1 MEVQKTE
8 VKKSKLKTW
17 FLHWGKFNLSLYF
30 KDFKLSTLY
39 WLLALTAVV
48 VLFQSPIKKLLNYI
62 IIDPVISFCPQNVG
76 ADLVFGIYLILSIVF
91 LIRQLSKHI
100 VPTFNSLLFGITII
114 VLYLVFFKIDSTYT
128 FYHFTSGIAENY
140 SFASIFLISSLV
152 IVFSYKSYLNPLEKK
167 PSQYSLLDDYP
178 SSEKY
183 IDIYG
188 RSGYAASVAKHI
200 EGTSSDV
207 SFAIGIIGDWGSGKS
222 DFLIRLKAALKDN
235 DENIIFDFNPWRV
248 NKADAIIDEFFKAL
262 SKQLKPYNQS
272 IANTIN
278 DYSSRVLKTARE
290 TQFKL
295 IDALIG
301 GWFQEDDI
309 QERYDTINESIK
321 ATSKRIVIFIDD
333 VDRLTGKEVMEV
345 LRIIRNTANFANTFF
360 VVGIDQ
366 NYIISVLKNTKDF
379 ANEEEYLKKVF
390 QLTITLP
397 AFKKEV
403 FGGEIKKHL
412 FTPDMDETYQRRLT
426 LALTRFG
433 VDADATGPELF
444 FPSFDYESL
453 LERMIDNIR
462 DLKRFCNSF
471 KIVFNI
477 LKDEADLHDLIMLE
491 LIRNKSIEVYNSI
504 RSRKILN
511 WEMDTPNKLI
521 LDKKEWPILENQL
534 PEKDKESIK
543 RAVEFLFTDTE
554 YKNQRKLIL
563 SHNFYIYFS
572 YQLFNLISFHDFNQV
587 LEKEADE
594 IVSTFQKWIEEDKEK
609 ELFKIISYL
618 DDFEDGNSF
627 KKIIIVLLRL
637 WKPGTNWFDQAKQM
651 VYFTWSWNH
660 KKYFQSNNDQHKEF
674 LCSILNDESIDIFIR
689 ANLAH
694 QFLRG
699 MIENTIQENSF
710 FVTKKELRNI
720 IYCLFDRY
728 LQSDKTEPLKTLE
741 FYYLNDYKV
750 VNEMVVRF
758 PPACRRFKKYLLS
771 NDEGLKGYVSIL
783 LRPSQFPY
791 NGGLV
796 LEPYIEQIFPDWKV
810 FETKLSSTVFADT
823 DMNRLKK
830 IILKYLP
837 SFFTSGRRPF
847 KIQDKEDSAFIDN
860 FLSLKRRNE

>member
-1 MEVQKTE
+1 MAVQKTE
-8 VKKSKLKTW
+8 GKKSKLKTW
-17 FLHWGKFNLSLYF
+17 FLHWEKFNFSVYF
-30 KDFKLSTLY
+30 KDFKLSILY
-39 WLLALTAVV
+39 WLLALIAVV

-76 ADLVFGIYLILSIVF
+76 ADLVFAVYLILSIVF
-91 LIRQLSKHI
+91 FIRQLSKHI
-100 VPTFNSLLFGITII
+100 IPTFNSLLFGATII
-114 VLYLVFFKIDSTYT
+114 ILYLVFFKNDTYT

-140 SFASIFLISSLV
+140 SFASIFLISSLL
-152 IVFSYKSYLNPLEKK
+152 IVFSYKSYLKPLEKE

-200 EGTSSDV
+200 VSTSSDV

-248 NKADAIIDEFFKAL
+248 NKTDAIIEEFFKAL

-278 DYSSRVLKTARE
+278 DYSGRVLKTARE

-321 ATSKRIVIFIDD
+321 ATSKRIIIFIDD

-403 FGGEIKKHL
+403 FAGEVKKHL
-412 FTPDMDETYQRRLT
+412 FTPDMDETYQTRLS

-491 LIRNKSIEVYNSI
+491 LIRNKNIEVYNSI

-521 LDKKEWPILENQL
+521 LDKKEWAVLENQL
-534 PEKDKESIK
+534 PEKDKGSIK
-543 RAVEFLFTDTE
+543 RAVEFLFTDAE

-587 LEKEADE
+587 LEKDADD
-594 IVSTFQKWIEEDKEK
+594 IVLSFQKLVEESKEK

-618 DDFEDGNSF
+618 DDFKDGDSF

-651 VYFTWSWNH
+651 VYINWSWNH

-699 MIENTIQENSF
+699 MIENTIQENGF
-710 FVTKKELRNI
+710 FITKKELRNI
-720 IYCLFDRY
+720 IYSLFDKY
-728 LQSDKTEPLKTLE
+728 LKSDKTEPLKTLE

-758 PPACRRFKKYLLS
+758 PPACKRFKNYLLT
-771 NDEGLKGYVSIL
+771 NEEGFKGYVRIL

-796 LEPYIEQIFPDWKV
+796 LEPWIEQIFPDWKV
-810 FETKLSSTVFADT
+810 FEAKLSNTVFD
-823 DMNRLKK
+823 DEKLNRLKE
-830 IILKYLP
+830 IILPYLP
-837 SFFTSGRRPF
+837 TFFTSGRRPIIISDEQES
-847 KIQDKEDSAFIDN
+847 KFIEEY
-860 FLSLKRRNE
+860 LSLKRRDY